1 MTAGSSELE
10 KVGSIF
16 LQVNLLHQRVQV
28 VVQLGNKL
36 RPGMWAVRAVQ
47 GTGGKRDLVGT
58 GSATAHLLQA
68 SERGRRQT
76 AGTLLFVSLLETLC
90 ITEV

>member
-28 VVQLGNKL
+28 VVQLRNKL
-36 RPGMWAVRAVQ
+36 RPGMGEALAVRGASGKLDLT
-47 GTGGKRDLVGT
+47 GTS
-58 GSATAHLLQA
+58 SATVHLLQS
-68 SERGRRQT
+68 SECDCQQI
-76 AGTLLFVSLLETLC
+76 AGTLLFVSLLKTSC